1 MEYENKVRNNTWMI
15 EIIII
20 DIKYDANIAII
31 ITKKLYRNFNNL
43 RIVLY
48 YLHFE
53 KKIEWKRED
62 YKKY

>member
-1 MEYENKVRNNTWMI
+1 MI

-43 RIVLY
+43 RIVLH

-53 KKIEWKRED
+53 KKIEWKKED